1 MMSLSYLLEV
11 QMYNTRFQK
20 EVQSLK
26 RLEAEVQSLK
36 HDWLMVDE
44 VCDLK
49 EERIRKLTGLAK
61 EVVKHELEWDDNLAI
76 AISNL
81 KEYLDNQI
89 VAKIRTDMS
98 TEAKALLSDESI
110 VVRDKHKAF
119 RKINNPNYKPKKN
132 RRTQ

>member
-49 EERIRKLTGLAK
+49 EERIRTLTRLATN
-61 EVVKHELEWDDNLAI
+61 VVKHELEWDDNLAI

-81 KEYLDNQI
+81 KDYLDNQT
-89 VAKIRTDMS
+89 VKFAVLEKQFQPWPQTGHKDERN
-98 TEAKALLSDESI
+98 LS
-110 VVRDKHKAF
+110 KHYF
-119 RKINNPNYKPKKN
+119 INNQPNNRKK
-132 RRTQ
+132 Q

>member
-1 MMSLSYLLEV
+1 MSKFE
-11 QMYNTRFQK
+11 K
-20 EVQSLK
+20 EVQSLR
-26 RLEAEVQSLK
+26 RLEAEVKSLK
-36 HDWLMVDE
+36 HDWLMADE
-44 VCDLK
+44 VCDEK
-49 EERIRKLTGLAK
+49 QNKIWELTGLAK

-98 TEAKALLSDESI
+98 TEAKALISDESI